1 MTKHI
6 DGIVSFM
13 QKAGQVTPEKLTIPS
28 ESDRILR
35 AKLILEEAFELIN
48 DGLGIGVANFGHFL
62 KPADFNYVITG
73 EADPV
78 ESMDGAADLFWTG
91 VGGVSIIF
99 GADLDSVLDEVDR
112 SNQSKFI
119 DGHRNEDGKWIK
131 GKSYS
136 PADIKSVL
144 KDRVRLLGEAYYAFE
159 HECGDNA
166 WWVVD
171 REYWHENHYVDDTQ
185 IDLQIPGFV
194 QSMESCFHPVDD
206 RVTINEAENMLKAL
220 GFTILDEEDA

>member
-1 MTKHI
+1 MKDHV

-13 QKAGQVTPEKLTIPS
+13 QKAGQATPEKLTVPS
-28 ESDRILR
+28 EQDRILR
-35 AKLILEEAFELIN
+35 AKLIIEEAFELIN
-48 DGLGIGVANFGHFL
+48 KGLGIEVNNFGHFL
-62 KPADFNYVITG
+62 KPNDFGYIITG
-73 EADPV
+73 EADPI
-78 ESMDGAADLFWTG
+78 ESLDGACDLYWVG
-91 VGGVSIIF
+91 VGGVAIVF
-99 GADLDSVLDEVDR
+99 GADLNSVLDEVDR

-119 DGHRNEDGKWIK
+119 DGHRREDGKWQK

-144 KDRVRLLGEAYYAFE
+144 KDRVRPLGEAYYAFE

-166 WWVVD
+166 WWVVEKD
-171 REYWHENHYVDDTQ
+171 FWHENHYVDDTQ

-206 RVTINEAENMLKAL
+206 RVGTNEAENILKAL
-220 GFTILDEEDA
+220 GFTILDE

>member
-1 MTKHI
+1 MSKHL

-13 QKAGQVTPEKLTIPS
+13 QKAGQATPEKLTVPS
-28 ESDRILR
+28 EQDRILR
-35 AKLILEEAFELIN
+35 AKLIIEEAFELIN
-48 DGLGIGVANFGHFL
+48 KGLGIEVSNFGHFL
-62 KPADFNYVITG
+62 KPDDFSYILTG
-73 EADPV
+73 QADPV
-78 ESMDGAADLFWTG
+78 ESMDGAADLYWVG

-99 GADLDSVLDEVDR
+99 GAHLDSVLDEVDR

-119 DGHRNEDGKWIK
+119 DGHRREDGKWQK
-131 GKSYS
+131 GPSYS

-144 KDRVRLLGEAYYAFE
+144 KDRVRPIGEAYYAFE

-171 REYWHENHYVDDTQ
+171 KKYWHENYCVDDTQ

-194 QSMESCFHPVDD
+194 QSMESCFHPIDD
-206 RVTINEAENMLKAL
+206 GVSTIEAENILKSF
-220 GFTILDEEDA
+220 GFTILDE